1 MTRVTVGTGNIEA
14 NARTQSV
21 AASGD
26 GRYVVFDSYATNLVA
41 GDTNGVPDV
50 FLRDTLTGTT
60 TRISVDTTGGNTNG
74 QSTLPTISDDGRYVI
89 FHSQANDIV
98 DGDTNGVTD
107 VFVRDVQT
115 GTTTL
120 VSVPAGG
127 GLGDSHSGNADLS
140 ANGRYIV
147 FNSTATNMVAGDTNG
162 QVDVFIRDLQ
172 TGTTTRI
179 SVGDDEAQG
188 NFMST
193 NGRVSDDGQRVAFY
207 SESNN
212 LVAGDTNSNPDIFVR
227 DLAAGTT
234 ERVTVA
240 TDGTQANDYSD
251 QAAIS
256 GNGRYVV
263 FQSAATNLVAD
274 DTNGEVDVFLRDLQT
289 DTTVRVSTSGAGV
302 QGDAASVNADIS
314 SDGRYVVFVS
324 KASNLVAGDD
334 ASSYDVFVKDMQT
347 GAVTR
352 LSVAPDG
359 SVANGDSA
367 QPRISS
373 DGSTVVFRSF
383 ATNLDIGPDTNSNID
398 GFQVSLRATAG
409 ANHRI
414 GSDGNDTLDG
424 LAGSDILTGAA
435 GDDALAGGAGADRL
449 YGGDGSDTAD
459 YSGSAA
465 GVLVSLKSGAA
476 TGGDAQGDTL
486 ISIENVTGSAFA
498 DQLYGDAG
506 ANRLTG
512 GAGNDTLW
520 GGAGADSLDGG
531 AGSDNAGYQYSA
543 KAVTVD
549 LLAGTGTG
557 GDAEGDTLIGIE
569 HLYGSAFDDHLT
581 GNSVGNTLR
590 GDFGNDTLVGNGGAD
605 TLIGEA
611 GNDTLDGG
619 DGNDS
624 LVGLDGA
631 DTIHGG
637 NDNDGVDGGDGN
649 DIVFGEAGVDSLGG
663 NTGDDQLDGGD
674 GNDFLDGGAG
684 ADMLAGGAGD
694 DTASYTGSAA
704 GVTVNLAT
712 GLAAGGDAQGDTFSS
727 VELLSGSA
735 FADKLTGDAGANSL
749 SGQDGDDILVGGA
762 GADTL
767 KGGNGIDTA
776 SYAGSAAGVTIN
788 LATGAVSGGDA
799 AGDTFNS
806 IEQVLGS
813 NQGDQLT
820 GDAGAN
826 ALWGGNGDD
835 VITGGAGADTLKGG
849 AGNDSFVYA
858 STADSTVA
866 AAGRDTINDFTTGDR
881 IDLSA
886 IDANGAGSGDTA
898 FSFGTGGFTGAAG
911 ELRVVDFG
919 TGYQGVYLDTDGDK
933 NPDSIIVVL
942 SDHALIEADFVL

>member
-1 MTRVTVGTGNIEA
+1 MTRVSVGTGNIQG
-14 NARTQSV
+14 NGRTQSIAV
-21 AASGD
+21 SGD
-26 GRYVVFDSYATNLVA
+26 GRYVVFDSYASNLVA
-41 GDTNGVPDV
+41 GDGNGQPDV
-50 FLRDTLTGTT
+50 FLHDTLTGTT
-60 TRISVDTTGGNTNG
+60 TRVSVDTTGGDVNG
-74 QSTLPTISDDGRYVI
+74 LSSSSVISDDGRTVI
-89 FHSQANDIV
+89 FHTIAGDLV
-98 DGDTNGVTD
+98 DGDSNGATDVFMRDIQTGTTTRVSVATGGQEGNSHSGNSDLSADGRYVVFNSSATNFDGNDSNGVTD
-107 VFVRDVQT
+107 VYIRDVQT
-115 GTTTL
+115 GTTTR
-120 VSVPAGG
+120 V
-127 GLGDSHSGNADLS
+127 
-140 ANGRYIV
+140 
-147 FNSTATNMVAGDTNG
+147 
-162 QVDVFIRDLQ
+162 
-172 TGTTTRI
+172 

-188 NFMST
+188 NAMSLDAK
-193 NGRVSDDGQRVAFY
+193 VSDDGQRVAFI
-207 SESNN
+207 SGASN
-212 LVAGDTNSNPDIFVR
+212 LVTGDSNGDDDIFVR

-234 ERVTVA
+234 ERVSVA
-240 TDGTQANDYSD
+240 TDGTQANDSSD
-251 QAAIS
+251 QASIS

-263 FQSAATNLVAD
+263 FQSAATNLVAN
-274 DTNGEVDVFLRDLQT
+274 DTNGVVDVFLRDLQT
-289 DTTVRVSTSGAGV
+289 DTTVRVSTSGAGAEAT
-302 QGDAASVNADIS
+302 GASNGGDIS
-314 SDGRYVVFVS
+314 ADGRYVVFTS
-324 KASNLVAGDD
+324 QASNLVAGDV
-334 ASSYDVFVKDMQT
+334 AGTYDIFVKDMLT
-347 GAVTR
+347 GTVTR

-359 SVANGDSA
+359 SAANGDSA
-367 QPRISS
+367 QARVSS

-383 ATNLDIGPDTNSNID
+383 ATNLDLGPDTNNAID
-398 GFQVSLRATAG
+398 GFRVSLRATAG
-409 ANHRI
+409 ADHRI

-449 YGGDGSDTAD
+449 YGGEGSDTAD

-476 TGGDAQGDTL
+476 TGGDAQGDML

-590 GDFGNDTLVGNGGAD
+590 GDFGNDTLIGNGGFD

-694 DTASYTGSAA
+694 DMVSYTGSAA
-704 GVTVNLAT
+704 AVTVNLAT
-712 GLAAGGDAQGDTFSS
+712 SLASGGDAQGDTFSS
-727 VELLSGSA
+727 IEQLSGSA

-762 GADTL
+762 GGDAL

-813 NQGDQLT
+813 NQGDRLT

-826 ALWGGNGDD
+826 TLWGGNGDD
-835 VITGGAGADTLKGG
+835 MVTGGAGADTLKGG
-849 AGNDSFVYA
+849 AGNDSFVYG

-886 IDANGAGSGDTA
+886 IDANGAGAGDTV